1 MCQDKAQLILSSSV
15 KALTQRL
22 TAATDAA
29 LALSD
34 ADLEAERAAGGPVDG
49 SGGDTEEGEEAFALR
64 VALLRL
70 HRLQLVSAAAS
81 GEAALQK
88 SLTKL
93 LSVRTHIYANAFV
106 QCPLFSSHSASL
118 IAAWRAC

>member
-1 MCQDKAQLILSSSV
+1 MCQDKAQLIMSSSV

-34 ADLEAERAAGGPVDG
+34 ADLEAERAAGGPLDG
-49 SGGDTEEGEEAFALR
+49 SGGDEEEGEEVFALR

-70 HRLQLVSAAAS
+70 HRLQLVSTVAS

-93 LSVRTHIYANAFV
+93 LMVGTPV
-106 QCPLFSSHSASL
+106 PC
-118 IAAWRAC
+118 